1 MVLQTPRPA
10 MPVDVVTLHV
20 RVMSNVSDNTSRT
33 RLDRDV
39 GQGQINPA
47 LRIFPPQWP
56 ARLDS

>member
-1 MVLQTPRPA
+1 